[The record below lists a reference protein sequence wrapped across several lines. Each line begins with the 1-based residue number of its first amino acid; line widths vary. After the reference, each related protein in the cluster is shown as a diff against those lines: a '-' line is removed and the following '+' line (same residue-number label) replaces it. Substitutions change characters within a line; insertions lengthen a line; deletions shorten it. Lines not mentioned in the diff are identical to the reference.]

1 MITSISRNILNLAK
15 TKNNKNAPNRVT
27 PKYLRFDRKR
37 KCKKPE
43 ILCQGAL
50 MQLVRINI
58 AITTNSQLSE
68 ELLN

>member
-1 MITSISRNILNLAK
+1 MVATITSMSRNILNLAK

-43 ILCQGAL
+43 ILRQGAL
-50 MQLVRINI
+50 KQLVRINI

-68 ELLN
+68 